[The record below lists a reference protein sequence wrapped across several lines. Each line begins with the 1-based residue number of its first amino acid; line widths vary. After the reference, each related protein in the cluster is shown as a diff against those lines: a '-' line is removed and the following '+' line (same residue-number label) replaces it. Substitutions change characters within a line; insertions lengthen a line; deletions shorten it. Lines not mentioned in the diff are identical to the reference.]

1 MTTYEM
7 IDISASYH
15 GIALSAMM
23 GYFTVVTA
31 YFAAAYTVGASLN
44 RSQVVAV
51 NALFLVMSLLMTC
64 GTVIYFMAA
73 REYRLMSG
81 QIAPPISPA
90 PVAGIIFLIGIIVG
104 LKFMWD
110 IRHPKKN

>member
-44 RSQVVAV
+44 RSQVIAV
-51 NALFLVMSLLMTC
+51 NALFLVMSLLMTW

-73 REYRLMSG
+73 ARPWWFLMTSL
-81 QIAPPISPA
+81 
-90 PVAGIIFLIGIIVG
+90 FL
-104 LKFMWD
+104 
-110 IRHPKKN
+110 KNAYL